1 MVKPIYVEKLYQLG
15 CHSEKCEAVEKLAEL
30 SEKLQAVEEKVAQAE
45 GSLTSGQSSET
56 QSSVAQSISQD
67 EGNAIEMRNDGLY
80 VAQSQATMSNV
91 TNETSL
97 IVERLPVDIYGGNNG
112 DERFTHRIKGTEIL
126 LQTFVEKKTDNSGY
140 LVPTGRTVDEI
151 LEELLVFDF
160 QRDTKQQWLFD
171 LVVKPFP
178 EEYKLNGED
187 PYDKAKIP
195 VPSGTVF
202 NVTLESDFKAD
213 ERFGA
218 LTLEEIL
225 SKVYFVML
233 DENGNPNGT
242 PFQFRLDETQ
252 AISVPFDNNVSYRSD
267 KYTGYING
275 MMRAYFQYDDGRTV
289 DLKRYSWVWVA
300 DFN

>member
-56 QSSVAQSISQD
+56 QSSVAQTISQD

-80 VAQSQATMSNV
+80 VAQSQGMMSNT
-91 TNETSL
+91 TNETPL

-126 LQTFVEKKTDNSGY
+126 LQAFVEQKINNNGV
-140 LVPTGRTVDEI
+140 LVPTGRTVDEV
-151 LEELLVFDF
+151 LETLSVFDF
-160 QRDTKQQWLFD
+160 ERDTRQQKLFS

-178 EEYKLNGED
+178 EEYKLNGES
-187 PYDKAKIP
+187 PFGKAKIP
-195 VPSGTVF
+195 VPSGTTF

-218 LTLEEIL
+218 LTLEDIL

-242 PFQFRLDETQ
+242 PFQFFLDETQ
-252 AISVPFDNNVSYRSD
+252 AITVPFDNQVSYTYD
-267 KYTGYING
+267 EYAGFIHG
-275 MMRAYFQYDDGRTV
+275 MMQAYYQYDDGQTV
-289 DLKRYSWVWVA
+289 DLERRSWVWVA